1 MINTEIDTSKLEP
14 GMKVKNYK
22 ELCELLGV
30 KPTTGEAKKKQLN
43 NFNKYFTYNRS
54 GHAYI
59 IKEILEKPVLFST
72 PIPRRDRRKK
82 KPKNIYIKFVELI
95 LMQYLTNKS
104 NNGKIESTK
113 IEIFKLLGLVN
124 YKFNVKTYENDF
136 IRTYKDLP
144 NINKN
149 LQHVKSKAYKKMDSI
164 LHTALHSLSNKRIIT
179 TMPVYYI
186 MLEDDYTHEA
196 REGEIKTILQIEYEI
211 MQELEVREYWEIFAK
226 DLNNKFYERFNEEI
240 NEYGWKYVNR
250 KIKIIFNNTII
261 VKEIKRTELELQKM
275 LLNEEFVEYMKE
287 NATSC
292 LPVEY
297 ITEDYLQQYDLIIK
311 SFIAYLSSS

>member
-1 MINTEIDTSKLEP
+1 MEIDTSNLQP
-14 GMKVKNYK
+14 GMMVKNYK
-22 ELCELLGV
+22 ELCGLLGV

-43 NFNKYFTYNRS
+43 KFDTYFTYNRS

-82 KPKNIYIKFVELI
+82 KPKNIYVKFVELI
-95 LMQYLTNKS
+95 LMQYLTNS
-104 NNGKIESTK
+104 SHNGKIESTK

-124 YKFNVKTYENDF
+124 YKFNIKAYENEF
-136 IRTYKDLP
+136 IRTHKDLP
-144 NINKN
+144 NLNKN

-179 TMPVYYI
+179 AIPVYYI
-186 MLEDDYTHEA
+186 TLDNDFTYEA
-196 REGEIKTILQIEYEI
+196 KDQDIKKIMTAEYEV
-211 MQELEVREYWEIFAK
+211 MQRLEVKEYWEIYSK
-226 DLNNKFYERFNEEI
+226 DLNDKFYELFNQEI
-240 NEYGWKYVNR
+240 HEYEWKKVQR

-275 LLNEEFVEYMKE
+275 LLNEEFVEYMKD
-287 NATSC
+287 NATTC

-311 SFIAYLSSS
+311 SFITYLSSS